1 MSTKDTET
9 TKEYVAKR
17 IIAAAELLPQNIKE
31 KAQPYI
37 AKAAPIVGQV
47 AEIIEKLIPFAVLAY
62 NKLLEFWAFLQPYN
76 PQLLAP
82 ALCGFILC
90 FFGGS
95 YLTLI
100 AAAEAYRYDY

>member
-1 MSTKDTET
+1 MSTKDAET

-37 AKAAPIVGQV
+37 AKVAPILGQV

-100 AAAEAYRYDY
+100 AAAEAYR